1 VVGAG
6 ILGATRRPGL
16 PRLWRR
22 ASALGD
28 GRPPGARLPPT
39 ANGAVYVDVY
49 TPSIGRDACRDS
61 GARWVEPLVTG
72 NAAAPVH
79 PNARG
84 MDGMAAVVAAAIN
97 ARA

>member
-1 VVGAG
+1 VVAAG
-6 ILGATRRPGL
+6 ILGATRCP
-16 PRLWRR
+16 
-22 ASALGD
+22 ASLACG
-28 GRPPGARLPPT
+28 GARPPSETVGRRVLDSLRRPT
-39 ANGAVYVDVY
+39 APSRSDVY

-61 GARWVEPLVTG
+61 GTRWVEPLITG

-84 MDGMAAVVAAAIN
+84 MDGMATVVAAAIN

>member
-1 VVGAG
+1 VVAAG
-6 ILGATRRPGL
+6 ILGAPRRP
-16 PRLWRR
+16 
-22 ASALGD
+22 ASLACVGARPPFED

-49 TPSIGRDACRDS
+49 TPSIGRDACRERHALGGTAD
-61 GARWVEPLVTG
+61 PG
-72 NAAAPVH
+72 NPAAPVH

-97 ARA
+97 APA